1 MGSNPLRY
9 LALITQVGLTMVTS
23 VLVGAVIGTYLDRL
37 LGTTAVFTLLLI
49 VLGAGSGFYSVY
61 RLILSMSSG
70 NRD

>member
-1 MGSNPLRY
+1 
-9 LALITQVGLTMVTS
+9 MVTS